1 MENRDLNEIV
11 DKDQEQ
17 KPKSNSSKRRGKDE
31 FTKITDKIILE
42 KGLKPKDFDK
52 QAILKERKKI
62 YDEFVAENIDLLFL
76 KEK

>member
-11 DKDQEQ
+11 DKDQ
-17 KPKSNSSKRRGKDE
+17 KPKSNSSKRNRGKDE

-42 KGLKPKDFDK
+42 KGLKPKEFDK
-52 QAILKERKKI
+52 QAILKARKKI